1 MSILAS
7 SRVSREAEKNPELE
21 VSGPRSHA
29 SSAVHRPYPAR
40 QDYDLMEEIGSGK
53 ASTVYLVNCKR
64 GRLRNRQLAL
74 RKASQPFSFGTPA
87 KRSEPDALS
96 ASAGIHLSLSHPCL
110 VSLFS
115 TFSTSSAHFHLL
127 ELCSGGTLSSYLEG
141 RPLSEDLL
149 AGVLKN
155 LFEALVYLKNEGVVH
170 RNVKPSNILLTT
182 DGRAKLG
189 DFGLATH
196 LPPSKLGGNCFA
208 DSAHFVAPEILG
220 NLPYACEADSW
231 SVGCVALACLSGRVP
246 FEATSNHETVDKVLN
261 ATYVLPADVSA
272 EIQDLM
278 VKLLE
283 TTPARRMRPSEAL
296 SHRFFTAHSPVFPL
310 SPSLSKPPDSILRKH
325 ALFES
330 TLGLSKKPFPHGRP
344 THSRH
349 SYAPN
354 KTTVDD
360 IKNTRTSLCRE
371 ILARRI
377 VSDPFPLKRR
387 HVTPPSVSPPKTSL
401 QTAHPQNFQGR
412 KLDQECCIPLEN
424 SPTDFLP
431 VGALIATSQSDATIF
446 EPIPVGTTRPS
457 SFTTGLLSPEM
468 HKTVHGQ
475 ITVLPSH
482 ALLVD
487 LREGERRRG
496 QKGVEVL
503 VIDSHG
509 TQIEV
514 YSAPHLSLPC
524 CLAEPTERYTIENLP
539 STYWRQYNDAALLV
553 ERIKQRTPK
562 LILHTGA
569 AKCVLMA
576 NDAPGEI
583 ELSLGPAPASGR
595 KQGAGE
601 TPRIRIRLSRQ
612 SGTLEIAKHL
622 SGTRGEEWTKKV
634 LKTVHEHPYIS
645 PADWQKLEATEQDS
659 MAHLSRFRRTCE
671 VLEQLE
677 REEKDPSA
685 ADPYSP
691 SGAPKSRG
699 SLPENDSPT
708 VPARIV
714 PASFSS
720 TPTLSINAAARP
732 SKYPFLPATRKDNR
746 GPSVSDVASIEG
758 QHPSVIGKTGILPTW
773 CMDDDDFDLPAAEQR
788 VAQTK
793 YIPSVGWCIR
803 QSSCVSQGGRYK
815 IMFFDGATLE
825 IDVDEDW
832 AELTSPS
839 GKTTRH
845 NIRECNAK
853 RHIAERM
860 KVFGDFVSM
869 FDETEE
875 G

>member
-1 MSILAS
+1 MNPMGTLTS
-7 SRVSREAEKNPELE
+7 SRVSGEAEKSPELE
-21 VSGPRSHA
+21 
-29 SSAVHRPYPAR
+29 
-40 QDYDLMEEIGSGK
+40 DYDLMEEIGSGK
-53 ASTVYLVNCKR
+53 TSTVYLVTCKR

-74 RKASQPFSFGTPA
+74 RKTPA
-87 KRSEPDALS
+87 KRSESDVLS
-96 ASAGIHLSLSHPCL
+96 ASACIHLSLSHPCL

-115 TFSTSSAHFHLL
+115 TFSTPSAHFHLL
-127 ELCSGGTLSSYLEG
+127 ELCSGGTLSSYLEY

-149 AGVLKN
+149 AGVLKS

-170 RNVKPSNILLTT
+170 RNIRPSNILLTT

-196 LPPSKLGGNCFA
+196 LPPSKLPADCFV
-208 DSAHFVAPEILG
+208 DSPHFVAPEILG
-220 NLPYACEADSW
+220 NLPCTCDVDSW
-231 SVGCVALACLSGRVP
+231 SVGCVAVACLSGRLP
-246 FEATSNHETVDKVLN
+246 FEANSNPETVEKVLN
-261 ATYVLPADVSA
+261 ASYVLPADVST
-272 EIQDLM
+272 EIQDLV

-283 TTPARRMRPSEAL
+283 TNPTRRMRPSEAL
-296 SHRFFTAHSPVFPL
+296 SHRFFIVHSPVIPL

-330 TLGLSKKPFPHGRP
+330 TLGLSKKSFPHSRP

-354 KTTVDD
+354 KTAVDD
-360 IKNTRTSLCRE
+360 IKHTRTSLCRE

-377 VSDPFPLKRR
+377 LSDPFPLKRR

-401 QTAHPQNFQGR
+401 QTAHPQNSQGR
-412 KLDQECCIPLEN
+412 KLDQECRVPLDN
-424 SPTDFLP
+424 PPADSPP
-431 VGALIATSQSDATIF
+431 
-446 EPIPVGTTRPS
+446 PIPVGTTRPS
-457 SFTTGLLSPEM
+457 PFTTALLSPEM

-482 ALLVD
+482 SLLVD

-539 STYWRQYNDAALLV
+539 SPYWRQYNDAALLV

-583 ELSLGPAPASGR
+583 ELSLGSAPANGR
-595 KQGAGE
+595 KQGDAE

-612 SGTLEIAKHL
+612 TGTLEIAKHM

-645 PADWQKLEATEQDS
+645 TADWEKLEATEQDS
-659 MAHLSRFRRTCE
+659 MAHLARFRRTCE

-677 REEKDPSA
+677 REEKDHPA

-691 SGAPKSRG
+691 SGASKSRG
-699 SLPENDSPT
+699 SLPENDSPN
-708 VPARIV
+708 VLARIV

-720 TPTLSINAAARP
+720 TPTLSLINIAPRP
-732 SKYPFLPATRKDNR
+732 SKYPFLPAVQKDNR
-746 GPSVSDVASIEG
+746 GPSVSDITSIEG